1 MLWTDYRRAVERH
14 NTALTPHLSLPEI
27 FRSYQPH
34 PAFPASPALP
44 NSATTAAETERL
56 YLRFVSSGVLALL
69 LPTEDLE
76 SGCERSLLRE
86 MLSSLVFGNV
96 LDRLSEPFMIYEL
109 AAMAV
114 GHLRPDLLPRLV
126 EAAAEVAPARRGSVR
141 PGARLTSPPPPPA
154 VPPPLPPPP
163 PPPWHFTR
171 IGSTLERCW
180 RVLVGV
186 LGVAW
191 SVLTALHH
199 LLLSDARP
207 PPPPP
212 PLPLPSPSPPLH
224 AEPRKPL
231 IRTAL
236 PSCLITL
243 LNLRALQPW
252 LPTTLRLLSKPFE
265 SRATLLGALLDDVL
279 MSKISPRLSSAEL
292 VASALK
298 TVRSSLFPG
307 DALPSPRP
315 RPSEAEQARIRRA
328 TEHILVAAVP
338 ERVRAVWWRGLD
350 GDEMARQVGRNWLDP
365 FGDKEINK
373 VLIVRLLDLA
383 VGRVLPELLES
394 GGAEIR
400 KQRSGPV
407 LPQPSADPS
416 RIDVQM

>member
-1 MLWTDYRRAVERH
+1 M
-14 NTALTPHLSLPEI
+14 
-27 FRSYQPH
+27 
-34 PAFPASPALP
+34 
-44 NSATTAAETERL
+44 
-56 YLRFVSSGVLALL
+56 
-69 LPTEDLE
+69 
-76 SGCERSLLRE
+76 
-86 MLSSLVFGNV
+86 
-96 LDRLSEPFMIYEL
+96 
-109 AAMAV
+109 
-114 GHLRPDLLPRLV
+114 
-126 EAAAEVAPARRGSVR
+126 
-141 PGARLTSPPPPPA
+141 
-154 VPPPLPPPP
+154 
-163 PPPWHFTR
+163 
-171 IGSTLERCW
+171 

-186 LGVAW
+186 LGVVW

-199 LLLSDARP
+199 LLLLSDA
-207 PPPPP
+207 PP
-212 PLPLPSPSPPLH
+212 PLPSLSPPLH

-279 MSKISPRLSSAEL
+279 MSKISPRFSSAEL
-292 VASALK
+292 VARALK

-307 DALPSPRP
+307 DALPSPRLH
-315 RPSEAEQARIRRA
+315 PSEAEQARIRRA

-350 GDEMARQVGRNWLDP
+350 RDEMARQVGRNWLDP

-407 LPQPSADPS
+407 PSADPS